1 MFLRLTEGVDDLVMC
16 SSPSNGE
23 LTKQIGARYS
33 RELIYTNIG
42 DVLIATNPYKK
53 LPIYGDDHIK
63 MYEKSSIGNTSP
75 HIYQLAEGAY
85 RRMIIDNM
93 SQAVI
98 ISGESGAGKTE
109 SAKLILNYISAVSGT
124 SGDTNRVKNIIHSTN
139 PLLESFGNAKT
150 VRNNN
155 SSRFG
160 KYLEVL
166 FTDKGDP
173 CGGMITNFLLEK
185 TRVAFQAKGERNFHI
200 FYQLVQG
207 ASPDWQ
213 QSFGLAGGLGAF
225 TYLSQSGCNTIEDVN
240 DGQDFQ
246 EVLQAMSTIEI
257 SQQDQYYIFQLLSAI
272 LHIGNIRFTGDA
284 PARVSTPDELQWA
297 AHLLELDTP
306 ILEKSITHRTITSG
320 SARHTVMNVP
330 QNPDQSGGIRDALAK
345 TLHERVFD
353 YLVAKIN
360 QALGRGGGGGGGGF
374 NGNSSFGG
382 SQPSY
387 DNDGG
392 YDSPSI
398 PPRGSTGPQ
407 RGRGGPPPGRGNPRG
422 GPAPRGGP
430 SQRGGPPPGRGGP
443 APRGNPRGGPGGPPR
458 GRGGPPPRGGGSMG
472 GRGGGMSQS
481 DKKSIGVLDIYG
493 FEIFQANG
501 FEQFCINYV
510 NERLQQVFIDLT
522 LRQEQKEYQDEGMKW
537 KDIKYFDNKIVCDL
551 IEGTNPPGVFRLLD
565 DTCRTVHSLDSFTCD
580 TKFMEKIYKGLQNH
594 EHLVLTGPMQF
605 TIKHY
610 AGDVSYDVNEF
621 CFKNNDSLYTSVVMC
636 MQASSNNFYAG
647 LFPED
652 VANEKQS
659 PKTSGQ
665 KIRESAGMLMKK
677 LSVCEPHYVRCI
689 KPNSKKAAMS
699 FDTGLVEHQVKYL
712 GLLENV
718 RVKRAG
724 YAYRHYFHVFMNRF
738 APLMDQPGSNDG
750 NGCQQFVD
758 FVCRKYATGQF
769 PIQREEFGVGKTKI
783 FVKSPE
789 TIFYLEELLMQKLDP
804 EGYKLKVREFK
815 ESEIRAKRAQGSV
828 GLKQGCQIL

>member
-23 LTKQIGARYS
+23 LTKQLGARYS

-42 DVLIATNPYKK
+42 DVLIATNPYKR

-109 SAKLILNYISAVSGT
+109 SAKLILNYISAVSGS
-124 SGDTNRVKNIIHSTN
+124 SGDTNRVKEIIHSTN

-173 CGGMITNFLLEK
+173 CGGLITNFLLEK
-185 TRVAFQAKGERNFHI
+185 SRVAYQAKGERNYHI

-207 ASPDWQ
+207 ASPQWKEN
-213 QSFGLAGGLGAF
+213 FGLSGGLGAF
-225 TYLSQSGCNTIEDVN
+225 TYLSQSGVNTIEDVN
-240 DGQDFQ
+240 DAEDFQ
-246 EVLQAMSTIEI
+246 EVLQSMTTIEI
-257 SQQDQYYIFQLLSAI
+257 SQTDQAYIFQLLSAI
-272 LHIGNIRFTGDA
+272 LHIGNIRFKGDA
-284 PARVSTPDELQWA
+284 PAKVSTPEELQWA
-297 AHLLELDTP
+297 AHLLELDTF

-353 YLVAKIN
+353 FLVMKIN
-360 QALGRGGGGGGGGF
+360 QALARGGGGGGGGF
-374 NGNSSFGG
+374 NGNSSYGG
-382 SQPSY
+382 GQPSY
-387 DNDGG
+387 DNGDDGG
-392 YDSPSI
+392 YDQPAP
-398 PPRGSTGPQ
+398 PPRGSQ
-407 RGRGGPPPGRGNPRG
+407 GPPRGRGNPRG
-422 GPAPRGGP
+422 G
-430 SQRGGPPPGRGGP
+430 PPGRGGP
-443 APRGNPRGGPGGPPR
+443 APRGGPPPGRGGTPQRGGPPRGGPRGSPAPPR
-458 GRGGPPPRGGGSMG
+458 GRGGPPQRGGGGMAN
-472 GRGGGMSQS
+472 RGQFGNS

-551 IEGTNPPGVFRLLD
+551 IEGTNPPGIFRLLD
-565 DTCRTVHSLDSFTCD
+565 DTCRTVHSLDSLTCD
-580 TKFMEKIYKGLQNH
+580 TKFMEKVAKSLQNH
-594 EHLVLTGPMQF
+594 EHLVITGPMQF

-636 MQASSNNFYAG
+636 MQASSNSFFVN

-652 VANEKQS
+652 VANEKQA

-665 KIRESAGMLMKK
+665 KIRESAGNLMKK

-689 KPNSKKAAMS
+689 KPNSKKAPMS

-738 APLMDQPGSNDG
+738 APLMDQPAQADG
-750 NGCQQFVD
+750 NGCQMFVD
-758 FVCRKYATGQF
+758 FVCRKYASGTM
-769 PIQREEFGVGKTKI
+769 PILREEFGVGKTKI

-815 ESEIRAKRAQGSV
+815 ESEVRAKRAQGSV